1 MRDAQSLVLL
11 RDSGGEKDLNNYS
24 RVTLENAAV
33 AASANWERGRAR
45 GLFVASENLLRRASS
60 ASSFIIQNLYET

>member
-33 AASANWERGRAR
+33 AASAN
-45 GLFVASENLLRRASS
+45 
-60 ASSFIIQNLYET
+60 